1 MKQKMGI
8 NAQGRTIGQIEDVHI
23 LREPE
28 SAYSVHLGGEK
39 VNLSHKNTGCF
50 DESTG

>member
-8 NAQGRTIGQIEDVHI
+8 NAPGRTIGQNEDVHI

-28 SAYSVHLGGEK
+28 SAYNVHLGREK
-39 VNLSHKNTGCF
+39 VDLSHKSTVYF
-50 DESTG
+50 DENIG